1 MVTKDTVNAEIDK
14 IYTMLMELRNDMF
27 YQFKSFKNK
36 ESDRF
41 NAVSWELSCL
51 KNLIKEL

>member
-14 IYTMLMELRNDMF
+14 IYTMH
-27 YQFKSFKNK
+27 K